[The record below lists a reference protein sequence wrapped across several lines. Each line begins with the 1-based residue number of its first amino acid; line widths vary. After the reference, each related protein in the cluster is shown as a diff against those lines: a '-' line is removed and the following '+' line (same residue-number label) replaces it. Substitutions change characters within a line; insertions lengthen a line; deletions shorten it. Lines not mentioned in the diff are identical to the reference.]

1 MKRSSFLTVAGFL
14 ALSSFATPV
23 SRAADH
29 RDWPN
34 YQADITSDITDVYSW
49 MSADGS
55 TAYLVMDLQG
65 ADTGATASTQYSNAV
80 QYVFHVNS
88 SATYTP
94 GTIGTHADTII
105 CKFGTGSPQTYQ
117 CWGPSVGVSTVEYVT
132 DSVGNTA
139 GKSSASGNMKV
150 YAGYR
155 QDPFFFNIRGF
166 LQLAGTVNGAAG
178 GLTFDNAKCP
188 TINAATSKVL
198 VGELSCN
205 GSYTAA
211 NTPPCAAAAAGVDDF
226 GPNGQSLLTNS
237 GMTSGSTTNGN
248 VLSIVV
254 AINKSLLTAGGNIVS
269 VWASTNM

>member
-14 ALSSFATPV
+14 ALSSISVPV

-34 YQADITSDITDVYSW
+34 YEADITSDITDVYSW
-49 MSADGS
+49 MSADSS
-55 TAYLVMDLQG
+55 TVYLVMDLQG
-65 ADTGATASTQYSNAV
+65 ADTGATSSTQFSNAV

-88 SATYTP
+88 VSTYAP
-94 GTIGTHADTII
+94 GTIGTHPDTII
-105 CKFGTGSPQTYQ
+105 CKFGTGTPQTYQ
-117 CWGPSVGVSTVEYVT
+117 CWGPSVGASTVEYVT

-139 GKSSASGNMKV
+139 GKSSTSGNMKV

-166 LQLAGTVNGAAG
+166 LAAATYVNGAAG
-178 GLTFDNAKCP
+178 SLTFDNAKCP
-188 TINAATSKVL
+188 TLAAANETVIVNDLTS
-198 VGELSCN
+198 N
-205 GSYTAA
+205 GSGTK
-211 NTPPCAAAAAGVDDF
+211 NTGVDDF
-226 GPNGQSLLTNS
+226 GPNGQSLLMSGNS
-237 GMTSGSTTNGN
+237 GMTSGGMTNGN

-269 VWASTNM
+269 VWGSTNM